1 MAATTELKKNARYI
15 IDSAPFKQG
24 RFAPASHLP
33 IVAPD
38 YFFEDPVDIILIV
51 APGYT
56 NEIAKIIENKFGEK
70 VQILV
75 LKTKHIE
82 KYID

>member
-1 MAATTELKKNARYI
+1 MSYI

-33 IVAPD
+33 IVAPEH
-38 YFFEDPVDIILIV
+38 FFQEPADAILIV

-56 NEIAKIIENKFGEK
+56 EEIASIIRERFGKQVE
-70 VQILV
+70 ILA
-75 LKTKHIE
+75 LKSNHMETLR
-82 KYID
+82 